1 MQLLVTGKMRK
12 STIRLIER
20 PHTLWETRVEEGRS
34 NIYLHPSPAQMV
46 IMLGDATITAVSG
59 GTGCGKSSLGPFWLL
74 HQLDMQL
81 GEDALVVGYTKGEL
95 ERAVFP
101 SLFPVLEA
109 SQFKGGFNGSEMVYK
124 TPYGNIF
131 FCTNQNPKAIFGV
144 HPGPIWLDEGAM
156 YSLETWRAVRSRM
169 DRPQSRLAIFSTPYG
184 ENWFLTEVVQ
194 RWRDGDPDYK
204 VVYMSSLD
212 NPTYPRDTYYRDK
225 REMDVD
231 EFMMSHEGRIRRRHG
246 LVYPDFGK
254 DRIVERP
261 VRAKCYAGFDLG
273 LVDPNAFTIMSYE
286 HPSKYGEEAWIV
298 HDEWSQSGLDDE
310 KIAENIFPLIR
321 QYAIDTIFYDNHA
334 GQTVLDVRKTLE
346 KKPYFMDNIRWIPM
360 SETIEP
366 GVNALRGI
374 TRRKTL
380 YVDPKC
386 EYLLDNLATYSV
398 LNGKPEAKLHTDSVD
413 SCRYCVRGIQIYG
426 DTELESGDVMVYKKP
441 THAEELFRIRPETDD
456 LYDTEYGNE
465 GGL

>member
-1 MQLLVTGKMRK
+1 M
-12 STIRLIER
+12 SDAIIRVSQR
-20 PHTLWETRVEEGRS
+20 PHTLWETRVENNVS
-34 NIYLHPSPAQMV
+34 NIFVHPSPPQMIV
-46 IMLGDATITAVSG
+46 TLGDCIHTAMSG
-59 GTGCGKSSLGPFWLL
+59 GTGCGKSSFGPFWLL

-109 SQFKGGFNGSEMVYK
+109 SQFKGRFNAQKMIYS
-124 TPYGNIF
+124 TSFCDIF

-144 HPGPIWLDEGAM
+144 HPGPIWCDEGGM
-156 YSLETWRAVRSRM
+156 YSLETWKAVKSRM
-169 DRPQSRLAIFSTPYG
+169 DRPQSRLLLTTTPYG
-184 ENWFLTEVVQ
+184 ENWFLTDFVQ
-194 RWRDGDPDYK
+194 KWRDGDPDYK

-212 NPTYPRDTYYRDK
+212 NPTYPRDKYYRDK
-225 REMDVD
+225 REMDAD
-231 EFMMSHEGRIRRRHG
+231 EFAMVHEGRIRRRHG
-246 LVYPDFGK
+246 LVYPDFSK
-254 DRIVERP
+254 DRIVARP

-273 LVDPNAFTIMSYE
+273 LVDPNAFTVMSYE
-286 HPSKYGEEAWIV
+286 HPSLFDGEEAWIV

-321 QYAIDTIFYDNHA
+321 QYKIDTIFYDNHA

-346 KKPYFMDNIRWIPM
+346 QKPYFMDNIRWIPM

-366 GVNALRGI
+366 GVNALRNI
-374 TRRKTL
+374 TRRKAL

-413 SCRYCVRGIQIYG
+413 SCRYCVRGIQVYG
-426 DTELESGDVMVYKKP
+426 ETELTSGDMMVHKELS
-441 THAEELFRIRPETDD
+441 HAQKLFRTRPQTDD
-456 LYDTEYGNE
+456 LYDADYGE
-465 GGL
+465 GGLDG